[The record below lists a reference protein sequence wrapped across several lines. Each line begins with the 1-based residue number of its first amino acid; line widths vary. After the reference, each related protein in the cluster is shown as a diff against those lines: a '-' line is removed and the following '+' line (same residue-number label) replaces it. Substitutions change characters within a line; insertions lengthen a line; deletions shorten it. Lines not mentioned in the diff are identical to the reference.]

1 MQNAAFAG
9 ILFFRNKAK
18 TASDRF
24 YKLCAEI
31 FCIGVC
37 QKYGYRTKA
46 EKAAYREEREK
57 KEKRPDV
64 KDGAAVY
71 KKSHPGEGI
80 FLPSNGQIFCSSMFV
95 SCLWYK

>member
-9 ILFFRNKAK
+9 ILFFRNPRAQTLHFQRYLK
-18 TASDRF
+18 
-24 YKLCAEI
+24 
-31 FCIGVC
+31 
-37 QKYGYRTKA
+37 KA